1 MIILDKELI
10 FYEQTEKDAKTRLL
24 SDIAA
29 AKSDMEIARV
39 NFDFVYKADDVDVY
53 IYKLRDAVSRY
64 EKLIKEL
71 KDLS

>member
-1 MIILDKELI
+1 MDKELI

-24 SDIAA
+24 SDIAT
-29 AKSDMEIARV
+29 AKSDMEIARA